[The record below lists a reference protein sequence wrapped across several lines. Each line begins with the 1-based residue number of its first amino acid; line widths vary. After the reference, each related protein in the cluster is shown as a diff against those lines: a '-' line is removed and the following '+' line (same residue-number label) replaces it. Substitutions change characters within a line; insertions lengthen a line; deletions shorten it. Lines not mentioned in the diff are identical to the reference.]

1 MAGLCCRQVVPS
13 GPAQVQTCHVGS
25 RPVPGGGAV
34 GYCVPFGWPG
44 LFRCLGAQ
52 RPGGPAY
59 PAGVPI
65 SPEKWG
71 ERGPGA
77 SPLDPRF
84 YSPLVPTRSFW
95 RLWRIVPVEG
105 LLRAPCTCPDLERFF
120 VLVLNSMRVGPFPS
134 TKPPLPARPAG
145 GRAVTGVRQMGRRPG
160 KKRRRTPAGSPQTR
174 KGGSREEEPLP
185 PWCSFL
191 RLSSKE
197 SRAPARGRAGNGA
210 LRPEAGTS
218 PAPGGYAVP
227 PRIPTPQVLTCGG
240 PRRDHLPT
248 AEALGPTWGP

>member
-34 GYCVPFGWPG
+34 GYYVPFGWSG

-84 YSPLVPTRSFW
+84 YGPLVPTRSFW

-105 LLRAPCTCPDLERFF
+105 LFRSPSTCPDLGSHF
-120 VLVLNSMRVGPFPS
+120 SGAGVGCESILLQGHTTYEGFP
-134 TKPPLPARPAG
+134 L
-145 GRAVTGVRQMGRRPG
+145 
-160 KKRRRTPAGSPQTR
+160 
-174 KGGSREEEPLP
+174 GGS
-185 PWCSFL
+185 CH
-191 RLSSKE
+191 
-197 SRAPARGRAGNGA
+197 
-210 LRPEAGTS
+210 
-218 PAPGGYAVP
+218 
-227 PRIPTPQVLTCGG
+227 
-240 PRRDHLPT
+240 RR
-248 AEALGPTWGP
+248 

>member
-34 GYCVPFGWPG
+34 GYYVPFGWSG

-84 YSPLVPTRSFW
+84 YSPLVPARSFW

-120 VLVLNSMRVGPFPS
+120 VLVLNSMRVGPSPS
-134 TKPPLPARPAG
+134 AKPPLPARPAG
-145 GRAVTGVRQMGRRPG
+145 GRAVTGVGKWAAGQAE
-160 KKRRRTPAGSPQTR
+160 KKRTPCR
-174 KGGSREEEPLP
+174 
-185 PWCSFL
+185 
-191 RLSSKE
+191 
-197 SRAPARGRAGNGA
+197 
-210 LRPEAGTS
+210 
-218 PAPGGYAVP
+218 
-227 PRIPTPQVLTCGG
+227 VL
-240 PRRDHLPT
+240 
-248 AEALGPTWGP
+248 